1 MKSNNK
7 ITILITGGTGSFGK
21 KAVEHF
27 TKKKFVKKVIVFS
40 RDEVKQSEMKKT
52 LNSDKIRYFIGD
64 VRDKNRLSIATRN
77 VDYIIHAAALK
88 QVDTAEY
95 NPTEFIETNIMGAK
109 NLIEICSINQIK
121 KIIALSTD
129 KACSPINL
137 YGATKLCSDKLF
149 ISANNYL
156 PDTSFSIVRY
166 GNVEGSRGS
175 VMPLFKKM
183 FNEKFFPITSIKM
196 TRFSLSLQK
205 SVDLVD
211 WGLNNSF
218 GGEIIVPKISSYK
231 ILDLVKA
238 IKKNSKI
245 KIIGIRPGEKLYE
258 ELISNHDSLNTYE
271 LKNYYVILPPNNKRI
286 INFYKKKFKAKQV
299 GNDFSYRS
307 DLNKKFLSAENLRRI
322 IKSI

>member
-40 RDEVKQSEMKKT
+40 RDELKQSEMKKT

-109 NLIEICSINQIK
+109 NLIEICSINKIK

-175 VMPLFKKM
+175 VIPLFKKM
-183 FNEKFFPITSIKM
+183 LNEKFFPITSIKM

>member
-1 MKSNNK
+1 MILNKK

-21 KAVEHF
+21 EAVKYF
-27 TKKKFVKKVIVFS
+27 VKKKNIKKVIVFS
-40 RDEVKQSEMKKT
+40 RDELKQSDMKNIIHSK
-52 LNSDKIRYFIGD
+52 KIRYFIGD
-64 VRDKNRLSIATRN
+64 VRDKGRLSIATRN

-109 NLIEICSINQIK
+109 NLIEICSVNKIK

-175 VMPLFKKM
+175 VIPIFKKM
-183 FNEKFFPITSIKM
+183 LSANFLPITSKNM
-196 TRFSLSLQK
+196 TRFSLPLQE
-205 SVDLVD
+205 SVKLVD
-211 WGLNNSF
+211 WALSNSY
-218 GGEIIVPKISSYK
+218 GGEIIIPKISSYK

-238 IKKNSKI
+238 FGLSKKI
-245 KIIGIRPGEKLYE
+245 KVIGIRPGEKLFE
-258 ELISNHDSLNTYE
+258 ELISIHDSLNTYE
-271 LKNYYVILPPNNKRI
+271 LKRYYVILPPKNKKI
-286 INFYKKKFKAKQV
+286 IKFYKKKFKVKKV
-299 GNDFSYRS
+299 GANFSYRS
-307 DLNKKFLSAENLRRI
+307 DLNKKFLNIEQLKKI
-322 IKSI
+322 IKSV